1 MSTFSK
7 CWAGVVLNINLYFAC
22 RNYLMT
28 SGNEAK
34 EGKLGGGSGTMRIYN
49 VADHY
54 EILDKVGRGTYG
66 TVYKAKGLK
75 DGRFYAIK
83 KL

>member
-1 MSTFSK
+1 
-7 CWAGVVLNINLYFAC
+7 
-22 RNYLMT
+22 MT
-28 SGNEAK
+28 SGNEIK
-34 EGKLGGGSGTMRIYN
+34 EGKLSAISSTMTRTYN

-75 DGRFYAIK
+75 DGCFYAIK